1 MFEHR
6 TVSILAVKLLPYP
19 DDIFFLPSKLAA
31 INGSDAEKEAR
42 HRGAYVTSK
51 NSVLLIPSEKYVTIF
66 PSDLFFCIEHA

>member
-1 MFEHR
+1 MFP
-6 TVSILAVKLLPYP
+6 TIN
-19 DDIFFLPSKLAA
+19 FFLPSKLAA

-51 NSVLLIPSEKYVTIF
+51 NNILLIPSEKYVTIS